1 MRGFEFLRSFRRP
14 WSCRPARLLVGHLG
28 VEPSAT
34 ALSER
39 PLRPAGSWPADGG
52 GPGPQ
57 RVRALPGSSRRLPP
71 GSFTIQVRKTEDPT
85 PCGRPLTRLRIGDCL
100 HGGFIFH
107 GPPPMRA
114 SGRLRRMEIPT
125 PSTLRRP
132 SAFQAEPAP
141 WPVHPPSE
149 EGGRLERQGVTPASV
164 SNGARRSCPVH
175 LPFVRSFVPNRGF
188 EPRTSWFWARRLYL
202 GWASSACERLTGFE
216 PATST
221 VARWRSC
228 LLSYNRMEPSPGAD
242 PGGTPI
248 PRASGRRS
256 EGHRS
261 GSWTRTKGRP
271 LVGAGGKYA
280 RRDSN
285 PQSHGPQP
293 CPSTCLR
300 HERKRAATRCRPG
313 PSAVRRRSRS
323 RARRQSYPPWIRTRN
338 LLVQSQALLPFE
350 LEGME

>member
-1 MRGFEFLRSFRRP
+1 
-14 WSCRPARLLVGHLG
+14 
-28 VEPSAT
+28 
-34 ALSER
+34 
-39 PLRPAGSWPADGG
+39 
-52 GPGPQ
+52 
-57 RVRALPGSSRRLPP
+57 
-71 GSFTIQVRKTEDPT
+71 
-85 PCGRPLTRLRIGDCL
+85 
-100 HGGFIFH
+100 
-107 GPPPMRA
+107 
-114 SGRLRRMEIPT
+114 MEIPT
-125 PSTLRRP
+125 PSAVRRP
-132 SAFQAEPAP
+132 SAFQAEPAS

-164 SNGARRSCPVH
+164 SNGARRACPVH
-175 LPFVRSFVPNRGF
+175 LPFVPNRGF

-202 GWASSACERLTGFE
+202 SWASSACERLTGFE

-221 VARWRSC
+221 MARWCSC
-228 LLSYNRMEPSPGAD
+228 LLSYNRVEPSPGAD

-248 PRASGRRS
+248 PGASGRRS

-261 GSWTRTKGRP
+261 GSWTRTSVRLLQGQAGMPSTHPGTNWSPRQVPLLASRPYEGRP

-338 LLVQSQALLPFE
+338 LLDQSQALLPVE